1 MLGDKAVGYENNTRT
16 GLINIMG
23 IFGVGKERDRTF
35 VPLFNFGEAV
45 DNSVFIAFNA
55 PVYKLGDLAG
65 GYFHFYTV

>member
-1 MLGDKAVGYENNTRT
+1 
-16 GLINIMG
+16 MG
-23 IFGVGKERDRTF
+23 IFWVGKERDRTF

-65 GYFHFYTV
+65 GYSHFYAV